1 MKRKKRKGLFL
12 SLFLTFIIISGCSSS
27 STVINEEEVRVRF
40 ATYVPVTSPV
50 YKHLAEPWMER
61 VVELTDGKVEFNTY
75 PGEQLGKAHDMLK
88 LTRDGVIDIGLF
100 PANYFPEY
108 MPITSALT
116 GFPSLNTSSYQGT
129 VAYNELLKIDNE
141 MIQRDF
147 NNNRIVPIMGHVSP
161 TYDIWTIEKEVRVP
175 ADLKGIKIRTAGG
188 ITNEYFSHFAAVPV
202 TISHT
207 ETYEAL
213 EKGIIDAANYSS
225 VGVDASGTKDLLG
238 HATFP
243 HIGTAIH
250 ALVVNERIWNRI
262 PEDVQ
267 EAMLQ
272 AADEIIEDS
281 GRIYDEETE
290 VFNQLFADEGG
301 KIIELS
307 EEEEQQ
313 WDEAAAEFIKTWIS
327 NNDDK
332 GIPYQEVLDQY
343 RQLLEKVE

>member
-1 MKRKKRKGLFL
+1 MKRIKRTGIVSMFFL
-12 SLFLTFIIISGCSSS
+12 LAIVISGCSST
-27 STVINEEEVRVRF
+27 STVIDEDEVRVRF

-50 YKHLAEPWMER
+50 YKYVAEPWMER
-61 VVELTDGKVEFNTY
+61 VVELTNGKVEFNTF

-129 VAYNELLKIDNE
+129 MAYNELLKSDDE
-141 MIQRDF
+141 LIQRDF
-147 NNNRIVPIMGHVSP
+147 VNNRMVPLMGHVSP
-161 TYDIWTIEKEVRVP
+161 TYDVWAIDKEIRVP
-175 ADLKGIKIRTAGG
+175 GDLRGIKIRTAGG
-188 ITNEYFSHFAAVPV
+188 ITNEYFSHFSAVPV

-225 VGVDASGTKDLLG
+225 VGVEASGTKDLLG

-250 ALVVNERIWNRI
+250 SLVVNERIWNRL

-267 EAMLQ
+267 QAMKQ
-272 AADEIIEDS
+272 AVEDILEES
-281 GRIYDEETE
+281 GVNYDEETIR
-290 VFNQLFADEGG
+290 FNELFEKEGG
-301 KIIELS
+301 DIIELTG
-307 EEEEQQ
+307 EEQQQ
-313 WDEAAAEFIKTWIS
+313 WDEAATDFIETWID

-332 GIPYQEVLDQY
+332 GVPYQEVLDHY
-343 RQLLEKVE
+343 RDLLDKVQ